1 MQVFRAIP
9 FLWELS
15 TLLDWTTTTTAL
27 SFFEWLKLE
36 DLYDDMFDVLC
47 RIEHERR
54 TERRP
59 GDKQPWWIKVL
70 IGLGLFIL
78 LVTVI
83 WFPLLALMEDA
94 PGNQPN
100 SVRYFGATLS
110 FDGYGPLYD
119 AWLTTDDMTNV
130 IDDKV
135 FELMRHRYA
144 FLSKDDQH
152 NMQIMNMTLTSGD
165 VWSITAPSLEAL
177 IARLE
182 RSAPTRMTYQFTFRR
197 DLPKDVSVKVSSKL
211 F

>member
-1 MQVFRAIP
+1 
-9 FLWELS
+9 
-15 TLLDWTTTTTAL
+15 
-27 SFFEWLKLE
+27 
-36 DLYDDMFDVLC
+36 MFDVLC